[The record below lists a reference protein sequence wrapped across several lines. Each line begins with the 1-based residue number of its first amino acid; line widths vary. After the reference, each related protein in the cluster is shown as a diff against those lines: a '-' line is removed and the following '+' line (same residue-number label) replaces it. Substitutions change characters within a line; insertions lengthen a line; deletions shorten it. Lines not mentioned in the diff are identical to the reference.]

1 MKKEDFIAVFKSSFP
16 DGEAWCNWFFATEPV
31 KDENIYLSYDG
42 TKAASALLMQPYPFL
57 YEGTV
62 FDSGSISCVAT
73 RPESR
78 AKGLS
83 RDNLRKALNDARAIG
98 YAMAELVPAADSL
111 YYFYSR
117 EGFATVFYV
126 DRERYTSL
134 HSFPEGRGAL
144 VEPGYTLF
152 HDLEVEAGCGILHT
166 EADYRR
172 VLEDMSV
179 DGGSVVLAATDDD
192 GHSAMLFAVDAPDGG
207 ALVKC
212 LIGHSKYARRT
223 LLCELRRRVG
233 SRDITVLRPPVSGDK
248 ALMQPYGMMRILN
261 PELLLGAL
269 AARHPQLSMKI
280 KLSDS
285 LLSDNSGVYE
295 LAEGVCVKDC
305 AAVSDYKVDLD
316 ISVDTLAGIIFGS
329 HEMGEIFN
337 IPARRP
343 YMSLML
349 D

>member
-1 MKKEDFIAVFKSSFP
+1 
-16 DGEAWCNWFFATEPV
+16 
-31 KDENIYLSYDG
+31 
-42 TKAASALLMQPYPFL
+42 
-57 YEGTV
+57 
-62 FDSGSISCVAT
+62 
-73 RPESR
+73 
-78 AKGLS
+78 
-83 RDNLRKALNDARAIG
+83 
-98 YAMAELVPAADSL
+98 
-111 YYFYSR
+111 
-117 EGFATVFYV
+117 
-126 DRERYTSL
+126 
-134 HSFPEGRGAL
+134 
-144 VEPGYTLF
+144 
-152 HDLEVEAGCGILHT
+152 
-166 EADYRR
+166 
-172 VLEDMSV
+172 
-179 DGGSVVLAATDDD
+179 
-192 GHSAMLFAVDAPDGG
+192 
-207 ALVKC
+207 
-212 LIGHSKYARRT
+212 
-223 LLCELRRRVG
+223 
-233 SRDITVLRPPVSGDK
+233 
-248 ALMQPYGMMRILN
+248 MMRILN